1 MIRLKGSVPRSI
13 GARSVHAA
21 HACCDIA
28 YSGKN
33 NASCLE
39 VNAGHRGGGAARWAQ
54 RTMHEFEQIGGRT
67 IGVRLEYIDPF
78 SSSLTCG
85 RSVTPAVYDEQGHA
99 GRIALQAPRVPTYF
113 LARVRDANRTYVD
126 LI

>member
-33 NASCLE
+33 TASWLE
-39 VNAGHRGGGAARWAQ
+39 VNAGHRGGGTARWAQ
-54 RTMHEFEQIGGRT
+54 RTMHEFEQIGGRS
-67 IGVRLEYIDPF
+67 IGLRLEYNDRF
-78 SSSLTCG
+78 SSSLKWGGCG
-85 RSVTPAVYDEQGHA
+85 DGVVYGGQRHA
-99 GRIALQAPRVPTYF
+99 
-113 LARVRDANRTYVD
+113 ARRACQ
-126 LI
+126 